1 MKNIELNQLTLENIG
16 QWPLLVKYFLLALLL
31 LVVPG
36 IGYWIVIKPNFEK
49 YDTLRTQEVTLKVI
63 FENKQQQTANLN
75 MYKNQ
80 LQIMNERFAQMI
92 KQLPVQTEMP
102 AMLEDISKTGVA
114 SGLAFE
120 LFAPMPEI
128 AHDFYYELPI
138 NITVIGNYHQFAL
151 FLSRI
156 VEMSRIVTLHDF
168 DIVAAPDDKTLLY
181 SRDLLR
187 MKIMAKIY
195 RYRTQ

>member
-36 IGYWIVIKPNFEK
+36 IGYWLVIKPNFEK
-49 YDTLRTQEVTLKVI
+49 YDTLRTQEVTLKAI